1 MVRGIGSRGGRVCRL
16 GSALLVLITAGCW
29 DGPPT
34 LSYPN
39 PETYTVG
46 VAISS
51 LDPTVTGTIS
61 KYSVSPALPA
71 GLSIDTATGVISGTP
86 TSVTAGSLY
95 TVTAT
100 YASGS
105 TSFSISIQVVAP
117 AGPSSNVESIVLD
130 RGPSALTIPVVNTA
144 FVSIKI
150 CAPGSSTNCQTIDHV
165 KVDTGSV
172 GLRIIAGAAIGSG
185 GGELTALTLPAAV
198 DASGNPL
205 AECVHF
211 ADGWSW
217 GSIATADIT
226 LPVSG
231 ESASGVNIQVIS
243 ATSAGDPSAA
253 SPSCVPAVLMTK
265 NTVASFGAN
274 GTLGVGLFLNDCLT
288 TSTCEPGGSA
298 TYYSCPKGGV
308 CTQTTTSSVAQ
319 LVPNP
324 VSKFPKDNNGV
335 ILELPTVSDSGA
347 ANPSGG
353 QLIFGIGTESNN
365 GLGSATQL
373 PANPTS
379 GHITAMLNGSTL
391 IDSYFDS
398 GSNGIFFPSSLPVC
412 TPNNGF
418 YCPTAATA
426 ENAIL
431 GSSNVAANFAVANA
445 ASLFT
450 NTSLTAFNNL
460 GGPNPDLQSLDLGLP
475 FFFGKKIY
483 IGFANPSTGT
493 TPYFAY

>member
-1 MVRGIGSRGGRVCRL
+1 V
-16 GSALLVLITAGCW
+16 AAA
-29 DGPPT
+29 GPP
-34 LSYPN
+34 N
-39 PETYTVG
+39 
-46 VAISS
+46 
-51 LDPTVTGTIS
+51 
-61 KYSVSPALPA
+61 
-71 GLSIDTATGVISGTP
+71 
-86 TSVTAGSLY
+86 
-95 TVTAT
+95 
-100 YASGS
+100 
-105 TSFSISIQVVAP
+105 
-117 AGPSSNVESIVLD
+117 NVESIVLD
-130 RGPSALTIPVVNTA
+130 GGPSALTIPVVNTA

-150 CAPGSSTNCQTIDHV
+150 CAPGSTTNCQTIDHV

-205 AECVHF
+205 AECMQF

-231 ESASGVNIQVIS
+231 ESASGVNIQIIG
-243 ATSAGDPSAA
+243 ATTAGDPSAA
-253 SPSCVPAVLMTK
+253 SPSCVPGVLMTK
-265 NTVASFGAN
+265 NTVTSFGAN
-274 GTLGVGLFLNDCLT
+274 GILGVGPFLNDCLT
-288 TSTCEPGGSA
+288 TSTCGPGGSA

-335 ILELPTVSDSGA
+335 ILELPAVSDSGA

-353 QLIFGIGTESNN
+353 LLIFGIGTEGNN
-365 GLGSATQL
+365 ALGSATQL
-373 PANPTS
+373 PADPTS
-379 GHITAMLNGSTL
+379 GHISAMLNGSTL
-391 IDSYFDS
+391 TNSYFDS
-398 GSNGIFFPSSLPVC
+398 GSKGIFFPSSLPVC
-412 TPNNGF
+412 PAPNSGF

-426 ENAIL
+426 ENATL
-431 GSSNVAANFAVANA
+431 GSSNVAADFDVANA

-460 GGPNPDLQSLDLGLP
+460 GGSNPDLQSLDLGLP

-483 IGFANPSTGT
+483 IGFANPSTGA